1 MSDVNM
7 SKIKK
12 LYQEKKYTEIV
23 LEIEKLT
30 TEKNRSSN
38 LHNLLGVC
46 YASRKDRTEDDVK
59 NALGNFEKAF
69 YKDNLGELSL
79 ESLCNHI
86 KLCAEMG
93 RKENTLI
100 SNLII
105 SEKMYIEAEKKFSNN
120 QKYLAHG
127 IDLYKYLLKHKKR
140 ILIIE
145 KILKLNKSETL
156 VTYLHLSLQINLIE
170 WN

>member
-12 LYQEKKYTEIV
+12 LYQEKKYSEIV
-23 LEIEKLT
+23 LEIEKFK
-30 TEKNRSSN
+30 TEKNISST
-38 LHNLLGVC
+38 LHNLLGFC
-46 YASRKDRTEDDVK
+46 YASQKGRTEDDIK
-59 NALGNFEKAF
+59 SALENFEKAF
-69 YKDNLGELSL
+69 YKDNLGEVSL

-120 QKYLAHG
+120 QKYLSHG

-145 KILKLNKSETL
+145 KILS
-156 VTYLHLSLQINLIE
+156 
-170 WN
+170 